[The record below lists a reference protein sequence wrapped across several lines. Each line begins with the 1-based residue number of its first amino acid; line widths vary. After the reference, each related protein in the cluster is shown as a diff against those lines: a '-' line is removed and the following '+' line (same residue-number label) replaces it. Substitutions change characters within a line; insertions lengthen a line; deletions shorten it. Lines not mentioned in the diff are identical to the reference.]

1 MLVPCVF
8 ILLSK
13 PKDPNLLNETQENKN
28 KKHLLSMLF
37 VIALIIQQ
45 PQIEREK
52 ERTHRWLR

>member
-13 PKDPNLLNETQENKN
+13 PMDPNLLNETQENKN
-28 KKHLLSMLF
+28 KKHLHSTLF
-37 VIALIIQQ
+37 IIALITQQ

-52 ERTHRWLR
+52 ERTHR